1 MKTPGPILNVYPN
14 TLGIDQLDMDSP
26 PEGGKFPTRS
36 FALFFVLLVSEF
48 NWNSITWPESH
59 IFDSNVSFFLSFLQD
74 QKQSFSVPRGIH
86 LE

>member
-48 NWNSITWPESH
+48 NWNSIT
-59 IFDSNVSFFLSFLQD
+59 
-74 QKQSFSVPRGIH
+74 
-86 LE
+86 